1 MGPKT
6 KNFSPR
12 VSSREN
18 NGQQKA
24 EGNIQSREKGK
35 SLPDIQNWSFFIVSC
50 AKYSIDKI
58 CQFNS

>member
-35 SLPDIQNWSFFIVSC
+35 SLPDIQN
-50 AKYSIDKI
+50 
-58 CQFNS
+58 